1 MAQTAN
7 DTASIGKAVTIK
19 GEVFS
24 NEDLYVDGTLEGKI
38 ELPSHRLTVGPHGTV
53 KAAAIKAHAV
63 EIHGTVQ
70 GDVIAQ
76 DKVEIRKNA
85 TLTGN
90 IKTARIVIEEG
101 AYFKGGV
108 DITRPEA
115 QVPAAGGAP
124 RRIILFLRVT
134 RRSR

>member
-7 DTASIGKAVTIK
+7 ETAIIGKAVTIK

-38 ELPSHRLTVGPHGTV
+38 ELPSHKLTVGPHGTV
-53 KAAAIKAHAV
+53 KTAVIKAATV
-63 EIHGTVQ
+63 EIHGAVE
-70 GDVIAQ
+70 GDVNAQ
-76 DKVEIRKNA
+76 DKVEIRKDA

-90 IKTARIVIEEG
+90 IKTARIVIEDG

-108 DITRPEA
+108 DITRTEA
-115 QVPAAGGAP
+115 AAAAKKSGQ
-124 RRIILFLRVT
+124 
-134 RRSR
+134 

>member
-1 MAQTAN
+1 MAQTTQE
-7 DTASIGKAVTIK
+7 TASIGQAVTIK

-24 NEDLYVDGTLEGKI
+24 DQDLYVDGTLEGKI
-38 ELPSHRLTVGPHGTV
+38 ELPAHKLTVGPHGTV
-53 KAAAIKAHAV
+53 KTAVIQAGAV

-70 GDVIAQ
+70 GDVIAR
-76 DKVEIRKNA
+76 DKVEIRKDA

-108 DITRPEA
+108 DIARPEGASGAVTRP
-115 QVPAAGGAP
+115 
-124 RRIILFLRVT
+124 
-134 RRSR
+134 

>member
-7 DTASIGKAVTIK
+7 ETASIGKAVSIK
-19 GEVFS
+19 GAVYS

-38 ELPSHRLTVGPHGTV
+38 ELPSHKLTVGPHGTV
-53 KAAAIKAHAV
+53 KTAVIKAGTV

-70 GDVIAQ
+70 GDVDAQ

-90 IKTARIVIEEG
+90 IKTARIVIEDG

-108 DITRPEA
+108 DITRPET
-115 QVPAAGGAP
+115 AAETGKPVHTG
-124 RRIILFLRVT
+124 R
-134 RRSR
+134 